1 MKENQYYRVQ
11 GHDVRGHGVRGQGG
25 PAAWLPHPT
34 ILREDT
40 HPTHAVHQPSHSA
53 SQVTWVSAECYGE
66 GVPTFGIFRVSF
78 WCIVSVTR
86 DQHWLLS

>member
-66 GVPTFGIFRVSF
+66 GVLLVYSGLVFGA
-78 WCIVSVTR
+78 
-86 DQHWLLS
+86 LLA